1 MPPGQAN
8 SFLPILLVAA
18 GACAVIVADMLAPLS
33 RSRRVSGL
41 TALAAVLAALAA
53 LLADMGAGVF
63 HGLNYRFSGMLAYDT
78 VSTFLT
84 LVFLC
89 GAAAVILFA
98 LRSGETAAYRQGE
111 FYALLLGAVLGAIL
125 LVTAN
130 HLVLFVLGIETLSM
144 CSYVLAGFLKDDRN
158 SAEASLKYL
167 IYGAVVSGIL
177 FFGLS
182 YLYGLSGTLEVKQI
196 GVNMAAR
203 VQSGETGL
211 VFLYALGALLLAGLG
226 FKMALVPFHFWCPD
240 VYQGAPT
247 PITAF
252 LSVVSKAAGFGALLR
267 LILPFYAVFS
277 TVAPLQSG
285 VFGMGGLP
293 LAMGAL
299 ALVTMTYGNLAALR
313 QTNVKRLMAYSSIA
327 HAGYLLMPL
336 SVNSPQAVEAILFY
350 FFVYLFMN
358 LGVFWVI
365 IVLINRTGSAEIDN
379 FRGVAAKAPHLFL
392 ALFIFLIALTGLP
405 PTAGFVGKFFL
416 FKVVVSAGI
425 AHMVEGQFTFTAA
438 CYIFL
443 AVAGVLNSAI
453 SLYYYMKLARAMAFE
468 KPDSDAPLGEDGLDR
483 TLAMAFAAPTLA
495 LLFFSPVL
503 YLIQLA
509 GT

>member
-240 VYQGAPT
+240 VYQGA
-247 PITAF
+247 
-252 LSVVSKAAGFGALLR
+252 
-267 LILPFYAVFS
+267 
-277 TVAPLQSG
+277 
-285 VFGMGGLP
+285 
-293 LAMGAL
+293 
-299 ALVTMTYGNLAALR
+299 
-313 QTNVKRLMAYSSIA
+313 
-327 HAGYLLMPL
+327 
-336 SVNSPQAVEAILFY
+336 
-350 FFVYLFMN
+350 
-358 LGVFWVI
+358 
-365 IVLINRTGSAEIDN
+365 
-379 FRGVAAKAPHLFL
+379 
-392 ALFIFLIALTGLP
+392 
-405 PTAGFVGKFFL
+405 
-416 FKVVVSAGI
+416 
-425 AHMVEGQFTFTAA
+425 
-438 CYIFL
+438 
-443 AVAGVLNSAI
+443 
-453 SLYYYMKLARAMAFE
+453 
-468 KPDSDAPLGEDGLDR
+468 
-483 TLAMAFAAPTLA
+483 
-495 LLFFSPVL
+495 
-503 YLIQLA
+503 
-509 GT
+509 